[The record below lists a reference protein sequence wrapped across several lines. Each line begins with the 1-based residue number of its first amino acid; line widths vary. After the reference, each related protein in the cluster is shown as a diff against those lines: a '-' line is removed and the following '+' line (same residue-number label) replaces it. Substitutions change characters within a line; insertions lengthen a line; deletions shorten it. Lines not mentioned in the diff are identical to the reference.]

1 MSNLKR
7 WRPKKSLAAHSSPAT
22 GAGSQTVNSETGGE
36 VAEVDQGRLHG
47 EGIAQGEEQ
56 ERGGHSDLRD
66 CVSKVKE
73 AEPQSVRG
81 GEPAGVGAGG
91 RVDAERGSLGG

>member
-56 ERGGHSDLRD
+56 ERGG
-66 CVSKVKE
+66 
-73 AEPQSVRG
+73 Q
-81 GEPAGVGAGG
+81 AGHQV
-91 RVDAERGSLGG
+91 